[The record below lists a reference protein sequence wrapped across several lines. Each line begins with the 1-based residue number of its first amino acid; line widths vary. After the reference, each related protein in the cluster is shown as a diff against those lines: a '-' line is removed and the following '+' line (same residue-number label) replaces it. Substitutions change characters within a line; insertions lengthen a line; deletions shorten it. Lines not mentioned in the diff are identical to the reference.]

1 MKHQAHLVHP
11 QWSRHQ
17 REYPS
22 MVDRRENERGG
33 QTFLVQ
39 RLRGVEEG
47 AELRL
52 KGLDD
57 AVAPV
62 LWAL

>member
-1 MKHQAHLVHP
+1 
-11 QWSRHQ
+11 
-17 REYPS
+17 
-22 MVDRRENERGG
+22 MVDRRENKRGG